1 MLDFLRGQKE
11 SIRRLCGGLEL
22 ELEFYHKAPLE
33 IDVGC
38 FGLDDAGKLSDE
50 RYFIFYNQTQSP
62 EGGIL
67 LHRGAAT
74 GAVRFHLRLDQL
86 PPHIAKLSFTASID
100 GTRTMQ
106 ELTKGHVCL
115 FRGQEE
121 TARYSYDGSQFR
133 AERAIVI
140 CELYRKGDDW
150 RFNAVGRGFNGG
162 LKALVEHFGG
172 TVAESPPLLRFPI
185 VRPFPRF
192 RGPLFRPPTGRPQAR
207 PWCRIS
213 SPHFP
218 PMSAPAWT
226 TWPGNAAGT
235 PNI

>member
-162 LKALVEHFGG
+162 LKALVEHFTPSPATSCDCGKI
-172 TVAESPPLLRFPI
+172 SPPLRPTLR
-185 VRPFPRF
+185 
-192 RGPLFRPPTGRPQAR
+192 TK
-207 PWCRIS
+207 S
-213 SPHFP
+213 S
-218 PMSAPAWT
+218 SAPA
-226 TWPGNAAGT
+226 
-235 PNI
+235 

>member
-150 RFNAVGRGFNGG
+150 RFNAVGRGTFWRYR
-162 LKALVEHFGG
+162 GG
-172 TVAESPPLLRFPI
+172 TNARRAAGFQSSARFPASAGLCS
-185 VRPFPRF
+185 VPQPAGRRPVFGAEHR
-192 RGPLFRPPTGRPQAR
+192 LL
-207 PWCRIS
+207 
-213 SPHFP
+213 
-218 PMSAPAWT
+218 
-226 TWPGNAAGT
+226 T
-235 PNI
+235 PNPCLRPHGQPGPAMPRGHRIFNQPI

>member
-140 CELYRKGDDW
+140 CELYRKGGRLAFQRRW
-150 RFNAVGRGFNGG
+150 TRF
-162 LKALVEHFGG
+162 
-172 TVAESPPLLRFPI
+172 
-185 VRPFPRF
+185 
-192 RGPLFRPPTGRPQAR
+192 
-207 PWCRIS
+207 
-213 SPHFP
+213 
-218 PMSAPAWT
+218 
-226 TWPGNAAGT
+226 
-235 PNI
+235 